1 MAKSNVYGVPL
12 EMKKPLK
19 WVEIPLYK
27 FNEVAIPHHVELLH
41 RHRESI
47 EKFQLKGEWEKAHR
61 EQVNATRVVKQLK
74 DLLVEIDSLRIQ
86 VVDSDLEQFDKHTE
100 KSRQVALNAIKT
112 YLVITPG
119 QANAWLRS
127 SPDEGESSKSVEDV
141 KSEQVQL
148 TDLKLEV
155 KNEEDDLARKEA
167 CLHSWQQ
174 LCSDA
179 DELRQLFA
187 DFTNIVKEQQES
199 ITKIEDHIEAS
210 SENVTVGQTD
220 VANAV
225 KMKSAVYPLAGAVL
239 GGCIGGPIGLLAG
252 VKIGGLAAVGCAL
265 VGFTGG
271 TILKKKE
278 ENSLHLAKLES
289 LYSPVRHR
297 TLSTRRSPDPEP
309 RKNV

>member
-265 VGFTGG
+265 VVV
-271 TILKKKE
+271 L
-278 ENSLHLAKLES
+278 
-289 LYSPVRHR
+289 
-297 TLSTRRSPDPEP
+297 D
-309 RKNV
+309 